1 MNKSVRNTVCRRSFL
16 KGAGGALA
24 GGLMTSALP
33 RPGRAQTAKFAK
45 TPVFIGTTPQFSNV
59 IVGVEKG
66 FFLKEGLPVEIT
78 NFTSG
83 AAAVDAFRT
92 GNGGLVVAGDFPSLR
107 VWNQGGGIG
116 ICPQA
121 SYDQLSLIVAKKSI
135 TKPEDFKGKKVG
147 VLLGS
152 TSEYF
157 TRLYLSKAGI
167 EYADIEAINLRP
179 AEMVTGIVRGDIDA
193 FVIWQPFGWTAEKAS
208 PDVHILTTAKGFF
221 HEWEMVT
228 TTKDYAAAHPAELVA
243 FLKRLDAAGKW
254 IPQNLD
260 EAAQVVATSLRIDDV
275 TVPRRMIELIDWNI
289 SYTAAFRSDMDRL
302 GDFLKI
308 KPDWGDHVR
317 AEIPRR
323 AWSHPMCS
331 PYRAV
336 MEDITA

>member
-1 MNKSVRNTVCRRSFL
+1 MAKSGWKDISRRRFL
-16 KGAGGALA
+16 KSAGAVAGGGVMAPAMLRSGLA
-24 GGLMTSALP
+24 QSP
-33 RPGRAQTAKFAK
+33 KFAK
-45 TPVFIGTTPQFSNV
+45 TSVFIGTTPQFSNV

-66 FFLKEGLPVEIT
+66 FFLKEGLPVELT

-121 SYDQLSLIVAKKSI
+121 SYDQLSLIVARKTI

-157 TRLYLSKAGI
+157 IRLYLAKAGMQ
-167 EYADIEAINLRP
+167 YSDIEAINLRP

-193 FVIWQPFGWTAEKAS
+193 FVIWEPFGWTAEKAS
-208 PDVHILTTAKGFF
+208 PDVRILTTAKGFF

-228 TTKDYAAAHPAELVA
+228 TSKEYAAAHPAELVA
-243 FLKRLDAAGKW
+243 FLKGLDAAGKW

-260 EAAQVVATSLRIDDV
+260 ESAQVIATSLRIDDV
-275 TVPRRMIELIDWNI
+275 TIPRRMIEVIDWNI
-289 SYTAAFRSDMDRL
+289 SYTSAFRGDMDRL
-302 GDFLKI
+302 GTFLNI
-308 KPDWGDHVR
+308 KPDWGAMFEPKFL
-317 AEIPRR
+317 AELGP
-323 AWSHPMCS
+323 SYVQP
-331 PYRAV
+331 V
-336 MEDITA
+336 